1 VIDKTPGGL
10 RQMVMETVHFVPLK
24 SGIA

>member
-1 VIDKTPGGL
+1 VIDKTPTGIE
-10 RQMVMETVHFVPLK
+10 RQILEPVHFVPLK